1 MHSTLQM
8 AKSSQSTIP
17 RMHRPRAIAQG
28 RRNFCLRAPELAC
41 LQGVFDFYNAG
52 NTRLTRGFAV
62 DYATWFRW
70 VLPGLVRLGLV
81 IPLASTTVFFR
92 RTILEKIGRWDAH
105 NATEDADLGMRL
117 ARRDSEPNLPLQLQ

>member
-1 MHSTLQM
+1 
-8 AKSSQSTIP
+8 
-17 RMHRPRAIAQG
+17 MHRPRAIAHG
-28 RRNFCLRAPELAC
+28 RRNFCHRAHELAC

-70 VLPGLVRLGLV
+70 ALPGLVRLGLV
-81 IPLASTTVFFR
+81 IPLAGTTVFFR

-105 NATEDADLGMRL
+105 IATEDADLGRRL
-117 ARRDSEPNLPLQLQ
+117 ARRVLRAEFFTSITMKEAPATVPA